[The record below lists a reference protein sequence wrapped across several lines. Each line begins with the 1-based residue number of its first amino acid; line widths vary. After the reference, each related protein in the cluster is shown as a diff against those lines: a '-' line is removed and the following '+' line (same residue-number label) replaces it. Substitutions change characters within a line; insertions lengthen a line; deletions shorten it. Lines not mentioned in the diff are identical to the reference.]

1 MRYINT
7 RNPKEKVSF
16 KEAVVKGLADDK
28 GLYMPEYIPQLSNDF
43 LATIATKSDL
53 EIAMEVI
60 KPYVADDLDEATL
73 NRILAETLS
82 FSTPIV
88 PIQDNIYSLEL
99 FHGPTLAFK
108 DVGARFMSRCLG
120 QFKTDEKITVLVAT
134 SGDTGSAVANGFW
147 KVEGVEVLILFP
159 KGKVSPFQEY
169 QMTSLGYNIRTA
181 EVEGVFDDCQTLV
194 KQALCDPSLKSEMQL
209 SSANSINIARLLPQM
224 LYYFFAY
231 KQLQKEHKGKEL
243 VVSVPSGN
251 FGNLTAGLV
260 AKRMGLPIQHFIAA
274 TNVNDTFPD
283 FIKTGTYQ
291 PKPSVATYSNAMDVG
306 APSNFERLYA
316 LYNKDIAAI
325 RKDISSFS
333 LTDEE
338 TLAEIKRTYKE
349 TSYILDPHGAVGK
362 LGLEK
367 VLKPNQ
373 IGIFL
378 ETAHP
383 KKFDTVVQKALPNVD
398 LAIKPIEH
406 YESTKVA
413 IANDYNNL
421 LTLLG
426 KESTSIKS

>member
-1 MRYINT
+1 MQYINT

-16 KEAVVKGLADDK
+16 REAVVKGLADDK
-28 GLYMPEYIPQLSNDF
+28 GLYMPEFIPQLSDDF
-43 LATIATKSDL
+43 WATIATKSDL

-60 KPYVADDLDEATL
+60 RPYVSEDLDEATL
-73 NRILAETLS
+73 GKILDDTLS
-82 FSTPIV
+82 FATPLV
-88 PIQDNIYSLEL
+88 HVQDNIYSLEL

-120 QFKTDEKITVLVAT
+120 QFKTDRKITVLVAT

-159 KGKVSPFQEY
+159 KGKVSAFQEY
-169 QMTSLGYNIRTA
+169 QMTSLGHNIRTA
-181 EVEGVFDDCQTLV
+181 EVEGAFDDCQTLV
-194 KQALCDPSLKSEMQL
+194 KQALCDPALKGKMQL

-231 KQLQKEHKGKEL
+231 KQLQAKHAGQEL

-251 FGNLTAGLV
+251 FGNLTAALV
-260 AKRMGLPIQHFIAA
+260 AKRMGLPVQHFIAA
-274 TNVNDTFPD
+274 TNANDTFPD
-283 FIKTGTYQ
+283 FIRTGNYE
-291 PKPSVATYSNAMDVG
+291 PKSSVATYSNAMDVG

-316 LYNKDIAAI
+316 LYNKDIEAI

-333 LTDEE
+333 LTDEQ
-338 TLAEIKRTYKE
+338 TLAEIEKTYKK

-367 VLKPNQ
+367 VLKSKQ
-373 IGIFL
+373 VGVFL

-383 KKFDTVVQKALPNVD
+383 NKFDTVVQKALPDAD
-398 LAIKPIEH
+398 LGIEAIEA
-406 YESTKVA
+406 YNSTKVS
-413 IANDYNNL
+413 IANDYGALVRL
-421 LTLLG
+421 L
-426 KESTSIKS
+426 